1 MDADVLV
8 IGAGPAGSA
17 AALSLARAG
26 VDVILADQQAFPRD
40 KACGDALIPDALK
53 ALDALGVRLQVIA
66 QAAPVGAVRIHAP
79 DESYVEFPGEAACL
93 PRRLLDDALRRAA
106 VEAGARFLP
115 RVKALAP
122 LEGRAGVAG
131 ARFRRR
137 GDARPLDIGARVTLL
152 ATGAGR
158 EPLALFGLEGPRPC
172 PGAVAVRAYVHAPG
186 LPPMP
191 FLCLAFQRTIPGGY
205 GWIFPGPAGRYNLGV
220 GLFAR
225 GGSEAGNLRLLWRRF
240 LETFPPARVLVKAAT
255 RIEPLR
261 GAPLA
266 CGFDGARLG
275 RPGLLLAGE
284 AAGLTYPLSGEGI
297 GKALE
302 SGMLAAECVLDAF
315 RRGEPPERL
324 LARYGQA
331 ARSRFLRRF
340 AGYRAG
346 ERLLAWPGLMNLLAR
361 RAREGRFVRRQ
372 LEAIFAETAYPD
384 SLFSVPGLLR
394 ALMT

>member
-1 MDADVLV
+1 
-8 IGAGPAGSA
+8 
-17 AALSLARAG
+17 
-26 VDVILADQQAFPRD
+26 
-40 KACGDALIPDALK
+40 
-53 ALDALGVRLQVIA
+53 
-66 QAAPVGAVRIHAP
+66 
-79 DESYVEFPGEAACL
+79 
-93 PRRLLDDALRRAA
+93 
-106 VEAGARFLP
+106 
-115 RVKALAP
+115 
-122 LEGRAGVAG
+122 
-131 ARFRRR
+131 
-137 GDARPLDIGARVTLL
+137 
-152 ATGAGR
+152 
-158 EPLALFGLEGPRPC
+158 
-172 PGAVAVRAYVHAPG
+172 VAVRAYVDAPDM
-186 LPPMP
+186 PSMP

-220 GLFAR
+220 GLFGREGRRAD
-225 GGSEAGNLRLLWRRF
+225 NLRLLWRRF
-240 LETFPPARVLVKAAT
+240 LETFPPARAMAKAAT

-266 CGFDGARLG
+266 CGFDGVWLG

-302 SGMLAAECVLDAF
+302 SGMLAAECVLDAL

-340 AGYRAG
+340 SGYRAG

-372 LEAIFAETAYPD
+372 LEAIFAEMAYPD

-394 ALMT
+394 ALVT